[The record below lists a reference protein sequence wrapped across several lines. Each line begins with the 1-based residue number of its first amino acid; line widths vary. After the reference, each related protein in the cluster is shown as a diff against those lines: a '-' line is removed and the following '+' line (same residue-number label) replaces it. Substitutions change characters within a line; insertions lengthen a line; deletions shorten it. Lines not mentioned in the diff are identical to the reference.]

1 MSYKLYFIKKSKKE
15 WDKLNP
21 TIKEQFKKKLKKR
34 LLNPIVPSDKLS
46 GYENVYKIK
55 LRSSGY
61 RLAYEVR
68 EDKIVIVVLVVG
80 KRENNDIY
88 NSLATRKDYNSEL

>member
-15 WDKLNP
+15 WDKFNP
-21 TIKEQFKKKLKKR
+21 SIKEQFKKKLKKR
-34 LLNPIVPSDKLS
+34 LIDPIVPHDKLS
-46 GYENVYKIK
+46 GYENIYKIK

-61 RLAYEVR
+61 RLVYEVK
-68 EDKIVIVVLVVG
+68 EEKIVIVVLAVG

-88 NSLATRKDYNSEL
+88 NSLAKRVKDEVE

>member
-1 MSYKLYFIKKSKKE
+1 MSYKLHFIKKSKKE
-15 WDKLNP
+15 WDRLNS
-21 TIKEQFKKKLKKR
+21 TIKEQFKKKLAKR
-34 LLNPIVPSDKLS
+34 LVEPIVAGDKPS

-68 EDKIVIVVLVVG
+68 EDKIIIVVLAIG

-88 NSLATRKDYNSEL
+88 DSLKKRLDYDI

>member
-1 MSYKLYFIKKSKKE
+1 MSYELHFIKKSKKE
-15 WDKLNP
+15 WDKLNS
-21 TIKEQFKKKLKKR
+21 TIKEQFKKKLAKR
-34 LLNPIVPSDKLS
+34 LIEPIVPSDKLS

-61 RLAYEVR
+61 RLAYEVK
-68 EDKIVIVVLVVG
+68 EDKIIIVVLAIG

-88 NSLATRKDYNSEL
+88 NSLKKRLDYDS

>member
-21 TIKEQFKKKLKKR
+21 TIKEQFKKKLAKR
-34 LLNPIVPSDKLS
+34 LIVPIVPKDKLS

-55 LRSSGY
+55 LRNLGY
-61 RLAYEVR
+61 RLVYEVK
-68 EDKIVIVVLVVG
+68 EDKIIIVVLAIG
-80 KRENNDIY
+80 KQNLMIY
-88 NSLATRKDYNSEL
+88 MTL